1 MSKMKKIFLC
11 IGGLFATAAGV
22 AVIVKQQ
29 NKITYLEGENKV
41 LKDIIKQNSQD
52 IVKRLTQ
59 QGYYNGRNAE
69 KAAANIEEKE
79 K

>member
-11 IGGLFATAAGV
+11 IGSLFATAAGV

-29 NKITYLEGENKV
+29 NKITYLEGENRV

-69 KAAANIEEKE
+69 KAAASIEEKE

>member
-1 MSKMKKIFLC
+1 MSKMEKIFLF
-11 IGGLFATAAGV
+11 IGSVIATAAGV

-41 LKDIIKQNSQD
+41 LKDIVKQNSQD